1 MRAAKVS
8 RAKAFRKLRFQNK
21 RRNPQR
27 RQEEE
32 AVTETG
38 RSPVDCGAL
47 KAK

>member
-1 MRAAKVS
+1 MRATKVS
-8 RAKAFRKLRFQNK
+8 RPKALQKLRFQNK

-38 RSPVDCGAL
+38 RSPVNCGAL